1 MSKARIIGAGSAGST
16 IYHCNVNLDTAGG
29 TKKQGFPF
37 LLNAPT
43 YNKRL
48 ISVKAVGNKRNT
60 IFNMNQLTGGV
71 GHNKFHR
78 EDGIHHEGSYK
89 YVPAKYPRS
98 SNAPT
103 LPPSKN
109 LGRNWSG
116 RPINLNYKGQH
127 PKTLS

>member
-37 LLNAPT
+37 ILNAPT
-43 YNKRL
+43 YNKRHVS
-48 ISVKAVGNKRNT
+48 IKAVGGNRNT

-71 GHNKFHR
+71 GYTTRHPN
-78 EDGIHHEGSYK
+78 DGIHNKGSFT
-89 YVPAKYPRS
+89 YVPAKYPRG

-103 LPPSKN
+103 TPPSKH
-109 LGRNWSG
+109 LGRYWSG
-116 RPINLNYKGQH
+116 RPLNLNRKGQ
-127 PKTLS
+127 KTESY